1 MGINRKGVLVLL
13 AGALSSSAAAQWS
26 GWDYTFDR
34 EIKPWQELQLQLP
47 PYPKSE
53 TLIAF
58 DAGAATSHHFFLDE
72 KSISLGED
80 GVVRYTLVIKTSGG
94 AMNVTFEGI
103 RCETREKKTY
113 ALGHSDGTW
122 ARARNPDWRFIE
134 RRLYDRHYNVL
145 YGDIFCRG
153 KLPMET
159 VKDMTQALRQ
169 GAERVRN

>member
-1 MGINRKGVLVLL
+1 MGISRKAVFALL
-13 AGALSSSAAAQWS
+13 AGALSTSAAAQWS

-47 PYPKSE
+47 PYPGPE

-58 DAGAATSHHFFLDE
+58 DAGAATAHRFFVDE

-94 AMNVTFEGI
+94 ATNVMFEGI

-134 RRLYDRHYNVL
+134 RRAYDRHYNTL
-145 YGDIFCRG
+145 YDDIFCRG
-153 KLPMET
+153 KNPVQS

-169 GAERVRN
+169 GAERVQN

>member
-1 MGINRKGVLVLL
+1 MRISPSGILVLV
-13 AGALSSSAAAQWS
+13 AGGLTSSAAAQWS
-26 GWDYTFDR
+26 GWDYAFDR

-47 PYPKSE
+47 SYPKAD

-58 DAGAATSHHFFLDE
+58 DAGAAAKHRFFVDE

-80 GVVRYTLVIKTSGG
+80 GVVRYTLVIKTAGG
-94 AMNVTFEGI
+94 ATNVVFEGI

-113 ALGHSDGTW
+113 ALGHDDGTW
-122 ARARNPDWRFIE
+122 ARARNPAWRFIE
-134 RRLYDRHYNVL
+134 GRMYDRHYNVL

-153 KLPMET
+153 KLPVES

-169 GAERVRN
+169 GSARIAN